1 MTSRDPLPLRP
12 WGATRMTRFAGDGRP
27 AYASVEL
34 NPDTQVARYF
44 DVDGRLIRAGKHGT
58 NKPQTVS
65 QPTGGSK
72 DGENPAPLDDVNV
85 TQYVPD

>member
-1 MTSRDPLPLRP
+1 MTYDPLSHRP
-12 WGATRMTRFAGDGRP
+12 WGATRMTPVTGDGRP
-27 AYASVEL
+27 SYARIEL

-44 DVDGRLIRAGKHGT
+44 DAAGRLIQAGKHGT

-72 DGENPAPLDDVNV
+72 DGEDPSNPDDVNV